1 MNSSEPS
8 PQYKSIY
15 NLIIE
20 RYKDIDK
27 FIRNIQNDVKKLDD
41 IHHKYIDSDGLESLN
56 YSTYV
61 DDIKYQLLSINKE
74 YKFLYD
80 IFQSNLNKLYR
91 DLFKLYSKTCKSLI
105 SIYIENKDVVFKIW
119 NSTDKVIEE
128 SNNYKKIKKTIRHIS
143 ESTRISGSS
152 TEIKIFNEI
161 RKYYFSN
168 VKIFNELQSNVNY
181 DFNDIDNIYNELDKR
196 MNELKLS
203 NELIKININDLK
215 VKTDKGILGQTFI
228 IDLNGR
234 INKINVEYK
243 IIINILS
250 SILNIHVKISE
261 KYKNISEIIANSV
274 VYDEDSIDSK
284 SITESHNDDND
295 DNDNKDDKDLFM

>member
-1 MNSSEPS
+1 M
-8 PQYKSIY
+8 
-15 NLIIE
+15 
-20 RYKDIDK
+20 
-27 FIRNIQNDVKKLDD
+27 
-41 IHHKYIDSDGLESLN
+41 HLE
-56 YSTYV
+56 
-61 DDIKYQLLSINKE
+61 LLAI
-74 YKFLYD
+74 
-80 IFQSNLNKLYR
+80 
-91 DLFKLYSKTCKSLI
+91 
-105 SIYIENKDVVFKIW
+105 V
-119 NSTDKVIEE
+119 
-128 SNNYKKIKKTIRHIS
+128 KKTIRHIS

-295 DNDNKDDKDLFM
+295 DNKDDKDLFM